1 MQNTSRG
8 MQPGIADDAE
18 ITPCLPVTM
27 PLLGTSIWKV
37 HTCLQRPLGPVYNAG
52 MKLAPDLSGH
62 AALITGGGR
71 RLGRAFAEAMVRR
84 GASMAVHFG
93 TSAKGAQEIVDLAE
107 SLDVKAVAL
116 QADLADAGQAADL
129 VERAA
134 EALGKLDLLVNNA
147 SIFEPLSLKDTT
159 HQDWERHM
167 AINLT
172 APFMISQAFAKQ
184 LGDHPGAIVNL
195 LDWRALRPG
204 ADHFPYTISKAG
216 LAALTRSLA
225 VALAP
230 NVRVNGLALGA
241 VLPPEHAKHDPDA
254 VLRGVPLPRWATL
267 EETVHALLFLLA
279 GPDFITGEILHFD
292 GGRQL
297 I

>member
-1 MQNTSRG
+1 MNH
-8 MQPGIADDAE
+8 E
-18 ITPCLPVTM
+18 
-27 PLLGTSIWKV
+27 
-37 HTCLQRPLGPVYNAG
+37 
-52 MKLAPDLSGH
+52 PDLNGH
-62 AALITGGGR
+62 VALITGGGK
-71 RLGRAFAEAMVRR
+71 RLGRAIAEAILRR
-84 GASMAVHFG
+84 GASLAVHYG
-93 TSAKGAQEIVDLAE
+93 SSAKGAQEIVDLAQ
-107 SLDVKAVAL
+107 SLGHNAVAL
-116 QADLADAGQAADL
+116 QADLADTGQVIGL

-134 EALGKLDLLVNNA
+134 DALGQVNLLINNA
-147 SIFEPLSLKDTT
+147 SIFEPLSLMDTT
-159 HQDWERHM
+159 PEAWERHM

-172 APFMISQAFAKQ
+172 APFILSQAFAKQ
-184 LGDHPGAIVNL
+184 LGDHPGSIVNL

-241 VLPPEHAKHDPDA
+241 VLPPENDHGDPDA
-254 VLRGVPLPRWATL
+254 ALRGVPLPRWATL
-267 EETVHALLFLLA
+267 DEAVHALLFLLA

>member
-1 MQNTSRG
+1 MNL
-8 MQPGIADDAE
+8 E
-18 ITPCLPVTM
+18 F
-27 PLLGTSIWKV
+27 
-37 HTCLQRPLGPVYNAG
+37 
-52 MKLAPDLSGH
+52 DLSGRK
-62 AALITGGGR
+62 ALITGGGK

-84 GASMAVHFG
+84 GASLAVHYG
-93 TSAKGAQEIVDLAE
+93 TSAGGAQEVVELAR
-107 SLDVKAVAL
+107 SLDIKAVAL
-116 QADLADAGQAADL
+116 QADLADPEQAASL
-129 VERAA
+129 VDRAG
-134 EALGKLDLLVNNA
+134 ESLGRLDLLINNA
-147 SIFEPLSLKDTT
+147 SIFEPLSLMETSKDAW
-159 HQDWERHM
+159 DRHM

-172 APFMISQAFAKQ
+172 TPFMLSQAFAGQ
-184 LGDHPGAIVNL
+184 LGEDAGVIVNL

-230 NVRVNGLALGA
+230 KVRVNGLALGA
-241 VLPPEHAKHDPDA
+241 VLPPEGDHGDPDA
-254 VLRGVPLPRWATL
+254 PLRGVPLPRWATL
-267 EETVHALLFLLA
+267 EEVVHALLFLLA